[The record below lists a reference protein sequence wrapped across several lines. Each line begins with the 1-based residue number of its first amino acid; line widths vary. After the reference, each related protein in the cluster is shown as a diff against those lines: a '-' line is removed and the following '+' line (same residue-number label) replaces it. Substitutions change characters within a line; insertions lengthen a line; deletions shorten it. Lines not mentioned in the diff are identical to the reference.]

1 MATIG
6 RRRRAPSAGT
16 APSAVLLKE
25 LALAAVRVGMLVVGV
40 GRGGG
45 GGVSGGGHLVRLV
58 PAASAPATCG
68 EVSHAGENGVEVDVL
83 AVVRGQG

>member
-1 MATIG
+1 
-6 RRRRAPSAGT
+6 
-16 APSAVLLKE
+16 
-25 LALAAVRVGMLVVGV
+25 MLVVGV